1 MAKPPRTFAPE
12 FKAERVLEYLTG
24 AKSVAVICREYG
36 ISQSVLYRWKDEFVA
51 NAARVFVS
59 TQDHDPSQARIAELE
74 RMLGRLTLE
83 LEVTK
88 KGLGYLH
95 QHLPSGEKRS

>member
-24 AKSVAVICREYG
+24 AKPVAVICREYH
-36 ISQSVLYRWKDEFVA
+36 ISQSVLYRWKDAFVA
-51 NAARVFVS
+51 NAARVFVGS
-59 TQDHDPSQARIAELE
+59 EERDPSQTRSAELE

-83 LEVTK
+83 LEVAK
-88 KGLGYLH
+88 KGLGYLR
-95 QHLPSGEKRS
+95 QHPSNGETRS